1 MTTEKKLQLTF
12 KALERMKSNT
22 IQSEEFKDGISFALN
37 TLKIFFEEDLLA
49 AGLDAKLDFL
59 TDNKT
64 ENN

>member
-12 KALERMKSNT
+12 KALERMDNLGSPTND
-22 IQSEEFKDGISFALN
+22 FKQGVSYALN

-64 ENN
+64 V

>member
-12 KALERMKSNT
+12 KALERMENMSSPT
-22 IQSEEFKDGISFALN
+22 DDFKQGISYAMN
-37 TLKIFFEEDLLA
+37 TLKIFFEEDLLV

-64 ENN
+64 I

>member
-12 KALERMKSNT
+12 NALERMQNMGSPT
-22 IQSEEFKDGISFALN
+22 DDFKQGISYAMN

-64 ENN
+64 I